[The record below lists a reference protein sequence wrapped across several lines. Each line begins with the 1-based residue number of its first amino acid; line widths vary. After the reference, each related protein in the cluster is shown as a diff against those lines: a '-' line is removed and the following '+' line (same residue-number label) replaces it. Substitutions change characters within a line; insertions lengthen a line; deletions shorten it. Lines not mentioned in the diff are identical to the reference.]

1 MAAGAK
7 RRLQHLPRAM
17 CSRDPLTPSLPAQ
30 HLPVPGEGKPTA
42 TWHGA
47 GKAGSV
53 PWKLQGGWGCGDAGM
68 WGLAGIFGAEF
79 WLAPCTRASEGC
91 CIPPE
96 LCAPPGQFGEPN
108 VPAPDLCDRPEVPRG
123 SVFPRSHPRD
133 RSVPRQAAA
142 SPSGASRPRCLA
154 QAAARSP
161 SPPDAALAPAGIQQP
176 SQAGAPRCLPITHE
190 RCRADSSGDRRLP
203 PPCPHPCP
211 QGGSVWGPA
220 APEGSVSARV
230 GAGSTG
236 LCPVHAPAHRESD
249 GTKAPGCFTPSCAPL
264 NLESPKATP

>member
-1 MAAGAK
+1 MG
-7 RRLQHLPRAM
+7 
-17 CSRDPLTPSLPAQ
+17 T
-30 HLPVPGEGKPTA
+30 
-42 TWHGA
+42 
-47 GKAGSV
+47 
-53 PWKLQGGWGCGDAGM
+53 
-68 WGLAGIFGAEF
+68 WGLAGIFGAEL

-108 VPAPDLCDRPEVPRG
+108 VPAPDLCDHPEVPRG
-123 SVFPRSHPRD
+123 SDFPRSHPQE

-220 APEGSVSARV
+220 APAGSVSARV
-230 GAGSTG
+230 GAGRSLLAARGRALSTPQHAERAMG
-236 LCPVHAPAHRESD
+236 PRLLAALRPSVH
-249 GTKAPGCFTPSCAPL
+249 G
-264 NLESPKATP
+264 